1 MSAPAERP
9 GDLSIAATGLL
20 ADFGRAGL
28 IGLAETQ
35 IARHLAHLY
44 DESDQSVMLATALSV
59 TALRAGSVC
68 LDLTRLDQLAPA
80 DPDQPDLALDQI
92 VWPDLDPWLERL
104 QVSPLVRVGSTGP
117 GDRPLRLVGH
127 WLYLERSWADQE
139 AVAELLGRLWRPFDQ
154 PSDALSQSDVDEN
167 ERGRGDPDHRPIRPD
182 QPAPA
187 SAAQVRACDLA
198 RRRHGLVIG
207 GGPGT
212 GKTTTVA
219 RVLASLAGDPAPRIC
234 LTAPTGKAAAHLDA
248 AVRRNLGQ
256 LGLDRLADSIP
267 TAGTIH
273 RVLGI
278 KPWGAVDFGPDR
290 PLPVD
295 LLVVDEVSMLSLRHM
310 RLLLQ
315 AVPPTARV
323 VLVGDPDQL
332 ASVEAGAVLAD
343 IVAAAEQVAAGEPA
357 VPYVRLDHNYRF
369 SGALADLA
377 GLIRD
382 GRADAVVELVASQ
395 PDGVEF
401 APLGAAL
408 PTPDQ
413 PELTGLRD
421 DVVDVGQAVRR
432 ALAEDD
438 WPRALAASQAHR
450 LLCAHRLGPYGVS
463 HWSRLAE
470 AWLTRTRP
478 DHGRG
483 GPWQIGLPVLATRN
497 DDALGVYNG
506 DTGLVVDQNGRR
518 RVVLDTSSGLRLF
531 GPAQLD
537 GLEPNHASTIH
548 KAQGSQYDAVSI
560 VAPPPGASLLTRQ
573 LLYTAVTRAQ
583 RRVRL
588 IGSLDSIRQAVQRPA
603 LRASGLTERLL
614 APADRPSLS

>member
-1 MSAPAERP
+1 MTTDQTSL
-9 GDLSIAATGLL
+9 DLSIAATGPLV
-20 ADFGRAGL
+20 DFGRAGL

-44 DESDQSVMLATALSV
+44 GESDQLVMLAAALSV

-68 LDLTRLDQLAPA
+68 LDLSQVDQLAPA
-80 DPDQPDLALDQI
+80 VADGVEVDLSQLEWPAPDLWLD
-92 VWPDLDPWLERL
+92 RL
-104 QVSPLVRVGSTGP
+104 RLSRLVRSGPDGP
-117 GDRPLRLVGH
+117 GDRPLRLVDR
-127 WLYLERSWADQE
+127 WLYLERSWADQQ
-139 AVAELLGRLWRPFDQ
+139 AVVASLRHRLQSNDQ
-154 PSDALSQSDVDEN
+154 PPDQLCKSYIDVSCPPSAPPASDAQE
-167 ERGRGDPDHRPIRPD
+167 
-182 QPAPA
+182 
-187 SAAQVRACDLA
+187 RACQLA
-198 RRRHGLVIG
+198 QRSRCLVIG

-219 RVLASLAGDPAPRIC
+219 RVLASLSPSPSHPPRIC

-256 LGLDRLADSIP
+256 LGASWLADQIP

-290 PLPVD
+290 LLPVD
-295 LLVVDEVSMLSLRHM
+295 WLVVDEVSMLSLRHM

-315 AVPPTARV
+315 AVPEPARV

-343 IVAAAEQVAAGEPA
+343 IVAAAEGHPGEAAA
-357 VPYVRLDHNYRF
+357 IPYVRLDHNYRF
-369 SGALADLA
+369 TGALAELA
-377 GLIRD
+377 ELIRD
-382 GRADAVVELVASQ
+382 GRAEAVVELVASQ
-395 PDGVEF
+395 PEGVEF
-401 APLGAAL
+401 APLDSGSPTAELAAL
-408 PTPDQ
+408 D
-413 PELTGLRD
+413 GLRQE
-421 DVVDVGQAVRR
+421 VVDCGRAVRQ
-432 ALAEDD
+432 ALAAAD
-438 WPRALAASQAHR
+438 WPEALAASGRHR
-450 LLCAHRLGPYGVS
+450 LLCAHRLGPSGVS

-470 AWLTRTRP
+470 TWLAQALPAP
-478 DHGRG
+478 DRSGLW
-483 GPWQIGLPVLATRN
+483 PVGLPVLATRN

-506 DTGLVVDQNGRR
+506 DTGLVVDFDGRR

-531 GPAQLD
+531 GPAQLE

-548 KAQGSQYDAVSI
+548 KAQGSQYDAVS
-560 VAPPPGASLLTRQ
+560 VVVPPSGASLLTRQ

-588 IGSLDSIRQAVQRPA
+588 IGSLDAIRQAVQQPA

-614 APADRPSLS
+614 APQS